1 MHTPSRRGL
10 LRCSASALLAAN
22 LWPGALR
29 GADAKSGAFRFVVI
43 NDLHTFDEKCGP
55 WLEKV
60 AKKVGEAK
68 PELLVLAGDLADG
81 GTKQQLG
88 MVRDAFGPLKVPVK
102 ITLGNHDW
110 IKQTDR
116 SGWDDLFAK
125 EPLNYTFAHQ
135 GWQFLVIDST
145 DGTKAQV
152 NVLKPALDY
161 VSEAAGK
168 LDKKAP
174 LILVTHFPL
183 GPGVNN
189 RVKNPEAVLGPL
201 KQHNLRAVFGG
212 HHHGFTEK
220 KVGETV
226 LTTNVCCS
234 FKRGNHDGT
243 KQKGFFVCDAAE
255 NRVKR
260 EFVEMV

>member
-1 MHTPSRRGL
+1 MNRLTRRGL
-10 LRCSASALLAAN
+10 LRFSASALLGAN
-22 LWPGALR
+22 LWPGTLR
-29 GADAKSGAFRFVVI
+29 AADAKSGAFRFVVI
-43 NDLHTFDEKCGP
+43 NDLHTFDGKCGP

-60 AKKVGEAK
+60 AGKVAEAK
-68 PELLVLAGDLADG
+68 PELVLLAGDLADG

-88 MVRDAFGPLKVPVK
+88 MARDAFAALKVPVK
-102 ITLGNHDW
+102 ITPGNHDW

-116 SGWDDLFAK
+116 SGWDDLFPDA
-125 EPLNYTFAHQ
+125 LNYTFEHR
-135 GWQFLVIDST
+135 GWQFLAIDST

-161 VSEAAGK
+161 LAATAPK
-168 LDKKAP
+168 LDRKAP

-189 RVKNPEAVLGPL
+189 RVKNAEAVLGPL
-201 KQHNLRAVFGG
+201 KEHNLRAVFGG

-220 KVGETV
+220 TLGDTV

-260 EFVEMV
+260 QFVEIN